1 MVDYKKALF
10 FDRDGTIIKSNISN
24 KNKPIAIKTLQE
36 CRIYPSVR
44 KILNKF
50 KKNYLI
56 FLITNQPDVKR
67 KKNSKKNVINI
78 NRYLKQ
84 KLPITRIYSCFCDND
99 KCRFRKP
106 NIGMLKKASK
116 KYKIDLGSSYIIGDR
131 WKDIETGKRA
141 NCKTVFID
149 RKYSEKIK
157 SRPDFSIKSFYQLK
171 RIIKA

>member
-1 MVDYKKALF
+1 MVDSKKALF

-84 KLPITRIYSCFCDND
+84 KLPIKRIYTCFCDND

-116 KYKIDLGSSYIIGDR
+116 KYKIDLESSYVIGDR
-131 WKDIETGKRA
+131 WKDIETGKKA

-149 RKYSEKIK
+149 RKYSEKRK
-157 SRPDFSIKSFYQLK
+157 SRPNYSIKSFYQLK
-171 RIIKA
+171 RIIKV

>member
-1 MVDYKKALF
+1 MVKFKKALF

-24 KNKPIAIKTLQE
+24 KNKPIAIKALQE
-36 CRIYPSVR
+36 CRIYPSVK

-67 KKNSKKNVINI
+67 KENSKKNVVKI
-78 NRYLKQ
+78 NRYLKK
-84 KLPITRIYSCFCDND
+84 KLPITKIYTCFCDND
-99 KCRFRKP
+99 NCRFRKP

-116 KYKIDLGSSYIIGDR
+116 EYKVDLESSYVIGDR
-131 WKDIETGKRA
+131 WKDIETGKKA
-141 NCKTVFID
+141 HCKTIFID

-157 SRPDFSIKSFYQLK
+157 SSPNYSIKSFYQLE
-171 RIIKA
+171 RIIKF

>member
-10 FDRDGTIIKSNISN
+10 FDRDGTIIKSNISD

-36 CRIYPSVR
+36 CRIYPSVK

-78 NRYLKQ
+78 NRYL
-84 KLPITRIYSCFCDND
+84 
-99 KCRFRKP
+99 
-106 NIGMLKKASK
+106 
-116 KYKIDLGSSYIIGDR
+116 
-131 WKDIETGKRA
+131 
-141 NCKTVFID
+141 
-149 RKYSEKIK
+149 
-157 SRPDFSIKSFYQLK
+157 
-171 RIIKA
+171 

>member
-1 MVDYKKALF
+1 MVDSKKALF

-67 KKNSKKNVINI
+67 KKNTKKNVINI
-78 NRYLKQ
+78 NRYLKE